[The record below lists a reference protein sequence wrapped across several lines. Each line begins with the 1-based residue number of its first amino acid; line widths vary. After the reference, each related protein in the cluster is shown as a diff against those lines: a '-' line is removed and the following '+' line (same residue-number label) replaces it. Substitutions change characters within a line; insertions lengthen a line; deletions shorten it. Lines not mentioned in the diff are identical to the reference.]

1 MIMRGEL
8 KRNMLS
14 FKIFNNIKDTAEFP
28 ILIYVRLITIGSKN
42 SGSEVQQNEMFQ
54 IVFTFSFLQRKI

>member
-1 MIMRGEL
+1 MRGEL